1 MCHPLLARGI
11 FASVHLR
18 RPKLLILKKLLII
31 PQSDELLFHRN
42 AIPVEKAEPKRLK
55 DRNDDIN
62 GKDDQCR
69 GNGKD
74 DQYRGDK
81 EPWREIVAADVTTF
95 SRLDNIRLADRALRI
110 HVILVS

>member
-55 DRNDDIN
+55 DRDDDIN
-62 GKDDQCR
+62 GKDDQC
-69 GNGKD
+69 
-74 DQYRGDK
+74 RGDK

-95 SRLDNIRLADRALRI
+95 SRLDNIRLADGALRI

>member
-11 FASVHLR
+11 LASVHLR

-62 GKDDQCR
+62 GKDDQ
-69 GNGKD
+69 
-74 DQYRGDK
+74 YRGDK
-81 EPWREIVAADVTTF
+81 DPWREIVAADVTTF